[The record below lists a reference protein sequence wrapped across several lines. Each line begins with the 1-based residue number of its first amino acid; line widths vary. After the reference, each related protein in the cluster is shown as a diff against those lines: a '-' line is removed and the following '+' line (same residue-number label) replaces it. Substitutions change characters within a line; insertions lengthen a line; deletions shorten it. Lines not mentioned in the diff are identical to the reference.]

1 MKRFIII
8 ALCLSSILVKAQD
21 RGCEYENVM
30 FITSF
35 YQCDDNPWTLVF
47 RDEFND
53 DTLDLSKWEIQP
65 WGQGGLYGNNGKNQ
79 EYNTLNNAII
89 RTGILNIVAK
99 RDTITA
105 KAIDWMDADAILE
118 DGLPNLRPY
127 YFTSSNIWTK
137 FKFNHGKFEARI
149 KIPKGK
155 GFWPAFW
162 TFTGDPW
169 NEIDVFEFWN
179 EKNIFDG
186 FDPTKLAKVQHMTVH
201 YDYDNDGSHHMCE
214 TNPENHGIDCSQ
226 DFHIYGMTWEEDNIQ
241 WFFDGNLIRTMFRRY
256 SITGQEIGCNIY
268 AYTYYIQDK
277 IYPVDPM
284 NIILNLA
291 IQYGDNGQDSP
302 NGSTIFPNQMQVDW
316 VRYYQRN
323 ACTNISITNY
333 NQHPL
338 ENELYNTI
346 VGRNINTNCTY
357 NIPSDYILSMIASE
371 SITIGPGFH
380 SSQGSIF
387 NAKIEPDL
395 YGSSI
400 RDSNMRNNY
409 DTKNVLDSNMISYTD
424 YYNDINLYP
433 NPNNG
438 NFIIDFGE
446 NSNNNGYD
454 IYVTNMY
461 GESVFKYDDCQTSLF
476 TIDMTS
482 NKQGVYI
489 VYIYDK
495 NHNIWVNKKI
505 IIQ

>member
-1 MKRFIII
+1 MKRYIII
-8 ALCLSSILVKAQD
+8 ALCLCSILVKAQD
-21 RGCEYENVM
+21 RGCEYEYVM

-47 RDEFND
+47 SDEFND
-53 DTLDLSKWEIQP
+53 DTLNLSKWEIQP
-65 WGQGGLYGNNGKNQ
+65 WGQGGLYGINGDDKQ

-89 RTGILNIVAK
+89 RNGILNIVTK
-99 RDTITA
+99 RDTITER
-105 KAIDWMDADAILE
+105 AINWLPADTILK

-127 YFTSSNIWTK
+127 YYTSSNIWTK
-137 FKFNHGKFEARI
+137 YKFNHGKFEARI
-149 KIPKGK
+149 KIPRGK

-162 TFTGDPW
+162 TYCGNPW
-169 NEIDVFEFWN
+169 NEIDIFEFWN
-179 EKNIFDG
+179 EYNMMGD
-186 FDPTKLAKVQHMTVH
+186 FDPQQLAKVQHMTVH
-201 YDYDNDGSHHMCE
+201 YDYDNDDDDNMCH
-214 TNPENHGIDCSQ
+214 TKRSGVDCSQ
-226 DFHIYGMTWEEDNIQ
+226 DFHIFGMTWEEDKIQ
-241 WFFDGNLIRTMFRRY
+241 WFFDGNLIRTIYRRY

-268 AYTYYIQDK
+268 SYTSYIQDK

-284 NIILNLA
+284 YIILNLA
-291 IQYGDNGQDSP
+291 IKHGENGCDSP
-302 NGSTIFPNQMQVDW
+302 NVSTVFPNQMEVDW

-323 ACTNISITNY
+323 AYTNISITDY

-338 ENELYNTI
+338 ENKLYNTI

-357 NIPSDYILSMIASE
+357 NVPSDYILSMIASE

-395 YGSSI
+395 YGSSK
-400 RDSNMRNNY
+400 RDSNMRNNS
-409 DTKNVLDSNMISYTD
+409 DTKGVLDNNIISDTNC
-424 YYNDINLYP
+424 YNDINLYP

-446 NSNNNGYD
+446 NSNNNVYD

-461 GESVFKYDDCQTSLF
+461 GESVLKYEDFQTSSC
-476 TIDMTS
+476 TIDLTS

-489 VYIYDK
+489 VHIYDK
-495 NHNIWVNKKI
+495 IHNISVYKKI

>member
-1 MKRFIII
+1 M
-8 ALCLSSILVKAQD
+8 KAQD
-21 RGCEYENVM
+21 GGCEYENVM
-30 FITSF
+30 FITNF
-35 YQCDDNPWTLVF
+35 NQCDNNPWTLVF
-47 RDEFND
+47 SDEFND

-89 RTGILNIVAK
+89 RNGILNIVAK

-127 YFTSSNIWTK
+127 YYTSSNIWTK
-137 FKFNHGKFEARI
+137 FNFNHGKFEARV

-169 NEIDVFEFWN
+169 NEIDIFEFWN
-179 EKNIFDG
+179 EYNIFHG
-186 FDPTKLAKVQHMTVH
+186 FDPEKLAKVQHMTVH
-201 YDYDNDGSHHMCE
+201 YDYDDDGSDHMC
-214 TNPENHGIDCSQ
+214 TTTPENHGIDCSQ
-226 DFHIYGMTWEEDNIQ
+226 DFHIYGMTWEEDKIQ
-241 WFFDGNLIRTMFRRY
+241 WFFDGNLIRTMYRRY
-256 SITGQEIGCNIY
+256 SITGQEIGCDIY

-277 IYPVDPM
+277 IYPEDPM

-291 IQYGDNGQDSP
+291 IQYGENGQDSP
-302 NGSTIFPNQMQVDW
+302 NGSTVFPNQMEVDW

-323 ACTNISITNY
+323 AHTNISITNY

-338 ENELYNTI
+338 DNKLYNTI

-380 SSQGSIF
+380 SIQGSLF
-387 NAKIEPDL
+387 NAKIEPDI
-395 YGSSI
+395 YGPST
-400 RDSNMRNNY
+400 RDSNMQDY
-409 DTKNVLDSNMISYTD
+409 DDITFVSNSNVVSKTD
-424 YYNDINLYP
+424 CSSDINIYP

-438 NFIIDFGE
+438 SFIIDFDEHG
-446 NSNNNGYD
+446 NNNEYD
-454 IYVTNMY
+454 IYVTNMF
-461 GESVFKYDDCQTSLF
+461 GESVLKYEHCQTSLC
-476 TIDMTS
+476 TLDLTS

-489 VYIYDK
+489 VHIYDK
-495 NHNIWVNKKI
+495 NHNIWVYKKI